1 MSRRTTLVLAIAMV
15 MMLAFAG
22 VAWAQTP
29 VATETPAATA
39 TEEATVV
46 ATETTTA
53 TAATGCPYGDFV
65 DEDGDGICDNRED
78 GAAGQQWG
86 PGAAAGG
93 MGNMMGNMMRG
104 GMMGGMMHMGK
115 NFVDADED
123 GICDNCEDGTC
134 MHQGQAARQGKMG
147 MGRWGATDDSDD
159 DTSTMGRG
167 MGRGMRNSMGRGM
180 GNGMSNMGRGWHR

>member
-1 MSRRTTLVLAIAMV
+1 MSRRTIFVLAISMV
-15 MMLAFAG
+15 MVLAFAG

-29 VATETPAATA
+29 VATETPAAAA
-39 TEEATVV
+39 TEAATEAVT

-53 TAATGCPYGDFV
+53 TTVTGCPYGDFV
-65 DEDGDGICDNRED
+65 DEDGDGVCDNRED

-93 MGNMMGNMMRG
+93 MGNMMGHMMGNMMRG
-104 GMMGGMMHMGK
+104 GMMQNGQ

-123 GICDNCEDGTC
+123 GICDNCEDGNC
-134 MHQGQAARQGKMG
+134 MHQGQAAQQGKMG
-147 MGRWGATDDSDD
+147 MGRWGASDD
-159 DTSTMGRG
+159 DTDDST

-180 GNGMSNMGRGWHR
+180 SNMGRGWNR